1 MYAQQL
7 GFTTSWKMLTRDKG
21 WIKPVLVLALVGW
34 IPILGQ
40 IVILG
45 YGLEWARLTAWG
57 VDAAPKQ
64 RGVDYGKVLT
74 TGGIAFLISLTLG
87 LALALVNL
95 LITGGWY
102 SAALFPAAVSLFTGS
117 LVDVARES
125 SVFTALIML
134 VLDSFMG
141 TFTAAAMMRATLYDG
156 FSAGWRLDRLF
167 QMVAR
172 DPKGFLHLYLISLIG
187 SLVNAAY
194 SLFATA
200 LGSVAVF
207 GGVMGL
213 AMGAHAS
220 SNEVVS
226 RLLMGVG
233 PGIVVVGVIVFLAIA
248 FAGAV
253 ISTAVQLIFLNAAG
267 QWFCRFEV
275 NRWGV
280 SSEPLP
286 EGVPQR
292 SAYVSGQAPTPP
304 AAAPAAGA
312 TSAAAPATG
321 AATAAAPAAGA
332 ATAAAPATGVAP
344 AAAPAAGAT
353 SAPAPAV
360 GATSA
365 AGSAAGSAPAT
376 GPAVGA
382 TPATTPVAEAAPAAA
397 SPGDEPAASMQSG
410 NADVP
415 EADVSASAGEASSDG
430 ASSED
435 AEAEAPADAPSAEH
449 DEKESKQEEKPTSP
463 EA

>member
-34 IPILGQ
+34 IPVLGQ
-40 IVILG
+40 IAILG

-194 SLFATA
+194 SLFATV
-200 LGSVAVF
+200 LGSIAVF

-253 ISTAVQLIFLNAAG
+253 VSTAVQLIFLNAAG

-280 SSEPLP
+280 SSAPLP

-292 SAYVSGQAPTPP
+292 STYVAGQTPTPP
-304 AAAPAAGA
+304 AAAPAAGV

-321 AATAAAPAAGA
+321 AATAAAPATGA
-332 ATAAAPATGVAP
+332 AP

-353 SAPAPAV
+353 SATAPAT
-360 GATSA
+360 GAASA
-365 AGSAAGSAPAT
+365 AGSATGAAPAER
-376 GPAVGA
+376 PAGGA
-382 TPATTPVAEAAPAAA
+382 TPATAPVAEAAPAVA
-397 SPGDEPAASMQSG
+397 SPGDEPASPMQPG
-410 NADVP
+410 NADAP
-415 EADVSASAGEASSDG
+415 EAEVSASAGEVSSDG
-430 ASSED
+430 VSSED
-435 AEAEAPADAPSAEH
+435 TEAEAPADAPSAEH
-449 DEKESKQEEKPTSP
+449 DEEDSAQKEKPTSS

>member
-40 IVILG
+40 MAILG

-95 LITGGWY
+95 LLTGGWY
-102 SAALFPAAVSLFTGS
+102 SAALFPAAVSVFTGS

-125 SVFTALIML
+125 SVLTALIML

-156 FSAGWRLDRLF
+156 FTAGWRLDRLF
-167 QMVAR
+167 QMIGR
-172 DPKGFLHLYLISLIG
+172 DAKGFLHLYLISLVG

-200 LGSVAVF
+200 LASIAVF

-233 PGIVVVGVIVFLAIA
+233 PGIVVVGVIVFLAVA

-253 ISTAVQLIFLNAAG
+253 ISTAVQLVFLNATG

-275 NRWGV
+275 SRWGV
-280 SSEPLP
+280 SSAPLP
-286 EGVPQR
+286 EGVPHR
-292 SAYVSGQAPTPP
+292 SVYVAGQAPTPP
-304 AAAPAAGA
+304 ASAPAANTAPATAPAAGM
-312 TSAAAPATG
+312 T
-321 AATAAAPAAGA
+321 
-332 ATAAAPATGVAP
+332 P
-344 AAAPAAGAT
+344 AAAPGTGAAPVA
-353 SAPAPAV
+353 
-360 GATSA
+360 
-365 AGSAAGSAPAT
+365 

-382 TPATTPVAEAAPAAA
+382 TPGAAPTAEAEPAVA
-397 SPGDEPAASMQSG
+397 STGDEPTVPVSAEDESA
-410 NADVP
+410 P
-415 EADVSASAGEASSDG
+415 EADVPSSADEASSDG
-430 ASSED
+430 TSSED
-435 AEAEAPADAPSAEH
+435 AEVEAPTDALLAEH
-449 DEKESKQEEKPTSP
+449 GEEESVQEEKPASP
-463 EA
+463 ES

>member
-40 IVILG
+40 IAILG

-187 SLVNAAY
+187 SLVNVAY
-194 SLFATA
+194 SLFATV
-200 LGSVAVF
+200 LGSIAVF

-275 NRWGV
+275 SRWGV
-280 SSEPLP
+280 SSAPLP

-292 SAYVSGQAPTPP
+292 FAYAAGQVPTPP
-304 AAAPAAGA
+304 AAAPA
-312 TSAAAPATG
+312 TEAAP
-321 AATAAAPAAGA
+321 AAAPAAGA

-353 SAPAPAV
+353 SATAPAAGAAPAV
-360 GATSA
+360 GSA
-365 AGSAAGSAPAT
+365 AGTASVAGSAAGTAPAER
-376 GPAVGA
+376 PAGGA
-382 TPATTPVAEAAPAAA
+382 TSATTPTAEAAPAAA
-397 SPGDEPAASMQSG
+397 SPGDEPAAPMQSG
-410 NADVP
+410 NADAP
-415 EADVSASAGEASSDG
+415 ETDVSASVGEVSSDG
-430 ASSED
+430 VSSED
-435 AEAEAPADAPSAEH
+435 AEAEAPVDVSSAER
-449 DEKESKQEEKPTSP
+449 DEEESAQEEKPASP
-463 EA
+463 EG

>member
-40 IVILG
+40 MAILG

-95 LITGGWY
+95 LLTGGWY
-102 SAALFPAAVSLFTGS
+102 SAALFPAAVSVFTGS

-167 QMVAR
+167 QMIGR
-172 DPKGFLHLYLISLIG
+172 DAKGFLHLYLISLVG

-200 LGSVAVF
+200 LASIAVF

-233 PGIVVVGVIVFLAIA
+233 PGIVVVGVIVFLAVA

-253 ISTAVQLIFLNAAG
+253 ISTAVQLVFLNATG

-275 NRWGV
+275 SRWGV
-280 SSEPLP
+280 SSAPLP
-286 EGVPQR
+286 EGVPHR
-292 SAYVSGQAPTPP
+292 SAYAAGQAPTPP
-304 AAAPAAGA
+304 ASAPAANTAPATAPAAGV
-312 TSAAAPATG
+312 T
-321 AATAAAPAAGA
+321 
-332 ATAAAPATGVAP
+332 P
-344 AAAPAAGAT
+344 AAAPGAGAAPVAGPVAGAT
-353 SAPAPAV
+353 P
-360 GATSA
+360 GT
-365 AGSAAGSAPAT
+365 
-376 GPAVGA
+376 
-382 TPATTPVAEAAPAAA
+382 APAAEAEPAVA
-397 SPGDEPAASMQSG
+397 SPGDEPTVPVSVEVEGA
-410 NADVP
+410 P
-415 EADVSASAGEASSDG
+415 EADVSASAGEASSG
-430 ASSED
+430 STLSED
-435 AEAEAPADAPSAEH
+435 AKTKAPADVPSAEQG
-449 DEKESKQEEKPTSP
+449 EEESAQEEKPASP
-463 EA
+463 ES

>member
-34 IPILGQ
+34 IPVLGQ
-40 IVILG
+40 IAILG

-172 DPKGFLHLYLISLIG
+172 DPQGFLHLYLISLIG

-253 ISTAVQLIFLNAAG
+253 ISTAVQLVFLNAAG

-280 SSEPLP
+280 SSAPLP

-292 SAYVSGQAPTPP
+292 STYVAGQAPTPP
-304 AAAPAAGA
+304 AAAPA
-312 TSAAAPATG
+312 
-321 AATAAAPAAGA
+321 
-332 ATAAAPATGVAP
+332 TGVAP
-344 AAAPAAGAT
+344 TAAPTAGT
-353 SAPAPAV
+353 
-360 GATSA
+360 
-365 AGSAAGSAPAT
+365 APAT

-382 TPATTPVAEAAPAAA
+382 TPAAGSAAGATSATAPATGAASAAGSATGAAPAERSAGGATPATAPVSEAAPAAA
-397 SPGDEPAASMQSG
+397 TPGDEPAAPMQPG
-410 NADVP
+410 NADAP
-415 EADVSASAGEASSDG
+415 EADVPASAGEVSSG

-435 AEAEAPADAPSAEH
+435 AEAEAPADVPSAEH
-449 DEKESKQEEKPTSP
+449 DEEESEQEEKPASS
-463 EA
+463 EV

>member
-34 IPILGQ
+34 IPVLGQ
-40 IVILG
+40 IAILG

-194 SLFATA
+194 SLFATV
-200 LGSVAVF
+200 LGSIAVF

-226 RLLMGVG
+226 RLFMGVG
-233 PGIVVVGVIVFLAIA
+233 PGIVVVGVIVFLAVA

-253 ISTAVQLIFLNAAG
+253 ISTAVQLVFLNATG

-275 NRWGV
+275 SRWGV
-280 SSEPLP
+280 SSAPLP

-292 SAYVSGQAPTPP
+292 SAYAAGQAPTPP
-304 AAAPAAGA
+304 ASAPAAD
-312 TSAAAPATG
+312 AAPV
-321 AATAAAPAAGA
+321 TAP
-332 ATAAAPATGVAP
+332 TTGVTP
-344 AAAPAAGAT
+344 AAAPGAGAG
-353 SAPAPAV
+353 PV
-360 GATSA
+360 
-365 AGSAAGSAPAT
+365 T
-376 GPAVGA
+376 GPVVGA
-382 TPATTPVAEAAPAAA
+382 TPGTAPAAEAEPAVA
-397 SPGDEPAASMQSG
+397 SPGDEPT
-410 NADVP
+410 VP
-415 EADVSASAGEASSDG
+415 VSAEVEGVQEGGVPSSAGEASSDG
-430 ASSED
+430 TSSED
-435 AEAEAPADAPSAEH
+435 AEVEAPVDVPSAEQG
-449 DEKESKQEEKPTSP
+449 EEESAQEEKPASL
-463 EA
+463 ES

>member
-40 IVILG
+40 IAILG

-74 TGGIAFLISLTLG
+74 TGGIALLISLTLG

-253 ISTAVQLIFLNAAG
+253 VSTAVQLIFLNAAG
-267 QWFCRFEV
+267 QW
-275 NRWGV
+275 
-280 SSEPLP
+280 
-286 EGVPQR
+286 
-292 SAYVSGQAPTPP
+292 YVAGQAPTPP
-304 AAAPAAGA
+304 AAASAAGV
-312 TSAAAPATG
+312 TSAAAPAT
-321 AATAAAPAAGA
+321 GA

-353 SAPAPAV
+353 SATAPAT
-360 GATSA
+360 GAASA
-365 AGSAAGSAPAT
+365 AGSATGAAPAER
-376 GPAVGA
+376 PAGGA
-382 TPATTPVAEAAPAAA
+382 PPATAPVAEAAPAVA
-397 SPGDEPAASMQSG
+397 SPGDEPASPMQPG
-410 NADVP
+410 NADAP
-415 EADVSASAGEASSDG
+415 EAEVSASAGEVSSDG
-430 ASSED
+430 VSSED
-435 AEAEAPADAPSAEH
+435 AEAEAPADVPSAEH
-449 DEKESKQEEKPTSP
+449 DEEESEQEEKPASP
-463 EA
+463 EV